1 MQNQQPHNSPT
12 PQLKKPLADNGNRK
26 RPLVFSESR
35 KKQHVG
41 NESKKRLQD
50 ANRKRPLVSN
60 ESRKRLQDANR
71 KKPHAVSKSRKRPLP
86 ASVLM
91 SNSRLISNS
100 NNPTTNSRAIISSN
114 PISSRLT
121 SSLTTRLAH
130 KALACPPF
138 HHSHQRQAAVPT
150 SP

>member
-12 PQLKKPLADNGNRK
+12 PQLKRPLADNGNRK
-26 RPLVFSESR
+26 RQHVVSVSR
-35 KKQHVG
+35 KKPLVS

-50 ANRKRPLVSN
+50 ANRKKPLVFSV
-60 ESRKRLQDANR
+60 SRKRL
-71 KKPHAVSKSRKRPLP
+71 LP

-100 NNPTTNSRAIISSN
+100 NNPTTNSKPIISSN
-114 PISSRLT
+114 PISNRLT
-121 SSLTTRLAH
+121 SSLTTRLVH

-138 HHSHQRQAAVPT
+138 RHSHQHQEAVPT

>member
-1 MQNQQPHNSPT
+1 MQNQQPHNSLT
-12 PQLKKPLADNGNRK
+12 LQLKRPLADNGSRK
-26 RPLVFSESR
+26 RLLVFSVSR
-35 KKQHVG
+35 KRLHVANESKKRLHVG

-50 ANRKRPLVSN
+50 ANRKRP
-60 ESRKRLQDANR
+60 
-71 KKPHAVSKSRKRPLP
+71 HAVSKSRKRLLP

-114 PISSRLT
+114 PISNRLISSRLT

-130 KALACPPF
+130 KAQVCPPF
-138 HHSHQRQAAVPT
+138 RHSHQHQEAVPT

>member
-1 MQNQQPHNSPT
+1 MQNQQPHNSLT
-12 PQLKKPLADNGNRK
+12 LQLKRPPVFNVNRK
-26 RPLVFSESR
+26 RQHVANESKKRLQDANR
-35 KKQHVG
+35 KRQHVG

-50 ANRKRPLVSN
+50 ANRKKPHVIN
-60 ESRKRLQDANR
+60 GSRKRLQDANR
-71 KKPHAVSKSRKRPLP
+71 KRPLP
-86 ASVLM
+86 ASRLM

-121 SSLTTRLAH
+121 SSLTTRLVH
-130 KALACPPF
+130 KALACLPF
-138 HHSHQRQAAVPT
+138 RHSHQHQEAVPT